1 MKKYAMKYRVK
12 YAMKYAVQIFML
24 ALVVAVAL
32 SYAPARR
39 ASAHKF
45 HTSFAEADY
54 NTENKSLEIT
64 LRTFPDDLA
73 SAVRKR
79 AGKPVSFDDKKAF
92 GERVLAYLQETFQL
106 KTARGQA
113 VKLSWVG
120 MDAGVDSA
128 WLYFEAQLPEGV
140 EGAQLSQQFL
150 CDLYDD
156 QINLVN
162 VKSGAR
168 KTELRF
174 ERGGEFQMINFK

>member
-1 MKKYAMKYRVK
+1 MKKYRGRIIV
-12 YAMKYAVQIFML
+12 L
-24 ALVVAVAL
+24 SLVVAAAFSCV
-32 SYAPARR
+32 SSPRR

-45 HTSFAEADY
+45 HTSFTEADY
-54 NTENKSLEIT
+54 NAETKSLEVT

-73 SAVRKR
+73 NVIRKR
-79 AGKPVSFDDKKAF
+79 EGQTVSLDDKKAF
-92 GERVLAYLQETFQL
+92 GERALAYLQDSFRL
-106 KTARGQA
+106 KNAKGEA

-128 WLYFEAQLPEGV
+128 WLYFEAPLPEGI
-140 EGAQLSQQFL
+140 EGTRLSQQFL

-156 QINLVN
+156 QLNLVN

-174 ERGGEFQMINFK
+174 ERGGDFQMINFK